1 MNLIPG
7 SNPPSSVDPLSTR
20 PALSSSLS
28 HLARKS
34 AQVSFDGECF
44 PLCQYVSQGLIATSL
59 HESLGVHAICR
70 SEDEFQPYFVPIIHM
85 LHLVLVIP
93 LQWMHRIKNPHAEA
107 HLPLG
112 LYCNQSGTRQYHNL
126 ET

>member
-20 PALSSSLS
+20 AALSSSLS

-44 PLCQYVSQGLIATSL
+44 PLCQYVCYPFTMIATSL
-59 HESLGVHAICR
+59 HESWESTRFAAAKMNYNPVVFR
-70 SEDEFQPYFVPIIHM
+70 IIHM
-85 LHLVLVIP
+85 LHLVPVIP
-93 LQWMHRIKNPHAEA
+93 LQWMHRIKT
-107 HLPLG
+107 LTRRRIYLLG
-112 LYCNQSGTRQYHNL
+112 LYCNQSR
-126 ET
+126 